1 MILWEPRT
9 PVYCGQ
15 GKELEQ
21 VQELLTQHR
30 IPFKL
35 KKGAVG
41 TLVMVKRSL
50 GDQGEMLIR
59 EAKARR
65 WLW

>member
-1 MILWEPRT
+1 MLWFEPRT
-9 PVYCGQ
+9 PIYSGA
-15 GKELEQ
+15 GEELEK
-21 VQELLTQHR
+21 VQQLLTDHQ

-35 KKGAVG
+35 KKGTSG
-41 TLVMVKRSL
+41 TLVLVKRSL